1 MSLVDQELGIYEFIL
16 VFVVFQFQINRSN
29 RIIYSMST
37 LEFYLLANS
46 LVSVQELQTK
56 NDTNIPNEL
65 LELALLFLKGLLQC
79 DAH

>member
-1 MSLVDQELGIYEFIL
+1 MA
-16 VFVVFQFQINRSN
+16 
-29 RIIYSMST
+29 T

-46 LVSVQELQTK
+46 LESVQELQTK